1 VREGGGVIPDRRL
14 GADAVSLLDQAIDDA
29 LLQLRG
35 LALVRDLLAE
45 RGASADEVD
54 AHSVEL
60 ERVRARL
67 VDLIRGP
74 GPDGAHALERAA

>member
-1 VREGGGVIPDRRL
+1 VTAVAHRL
-14 GADAVSLLDQAIDDA
+14 GADAAALLDRRIDDL

-45 RGASADEVD
+45 RGASAAEIA
-54 AHSVEL
+54 AHGTEL

-67 VDLIRGP
+67 VELLHGP
-74 GPDGAHALERAA
+74 GGPALHRAA

>member
-1 VREGGGVIPDRRL
+1 MTRDGRAL
-14 GADAVSLLDQAIDDA
+14 GPEVASLLDHEIDET
-29 LLQLRG
+29 LLHLRG

-45 RGASADEVD
+45 RGASAAEVS
-54 AHSVEL
+54 AHSSEL

-74 GPDGAHALERAA
+74 GAEPVGLGRAA

>member
-1 VREGGGVIPDRRL
+1 VIRHRRL
-14 GADAVSLLDQAIDDA
+14 GADSASLLDHAIDDA

-45 RGASADEVD
+45 RGATADEIA
-54 AHSVEL
+54 AHSAEL
-60 ERVRARL
+60 ERVRTRL

-74 GPDGAHALERAA
+74 GLGPTDALERAA

>member
-1 VREGGGVIPDRRL
+1 VIRNRRL
-14 GADAVSLLDQAIDDA
+14 ATDTASLLDHAIDDA

-67 VDLIRGP
+67 VDLIRRA
-74 GPDGAHALERAA
+74 GPDPADALERAA